1 MREAILTNWWAL
13 SLFGLFLGVFA
24 GLFGLGGGA
33 VIVPVLVLAFKFTQQ
48 EAQGTSLAV
57 ILSPAAAPA
66 IWKYHS
72 AGAIDWWFVLKVA
85 PFMIV
90 GSYFGAW
97 IAVWLPQSFL
107 RLLFALVLIYVAG
120 YLVFSRLGNP
130 LYAVLL
136 AGVPAAVAMVL
147 AMATGVFQDVIHPA
161 PAAASRPEDSGSAET
176 PEPAGGADL
185 NEQARP

>member
-1 MREAILTNWWAL
+1 MQAFATNWWAL
-13 SLFGLFLGVFA
+13 GLFGLFLGLFA

-33 VIVPVLVLAFKFTQQ
+33 VIVPVLVLAFKFSQQ

-66 IWKYHS
+66 ILKYHQ

-85 PFMIV
+85 PFMLV

-107 RLLFALVLIYVAG
+107 RMLFALVLIYVAG
-120 YLVFSRLGNP
+120 YLVFSRLGDP
-130 LYAVLL
+130 RRTVLL
-136 AGVPAAVAMVL
+136 AAVPAMVTVIL
-147 AMATGVFQDVIHPA
+147 ALFMGVFQDLLRPGAGPGAA
-161 PAAASRPEDSGSAET
+161 PPPVLDT
-176 PEPAGGADL
+176 P
-185 NEQARP
+185 